1 MNSEEQ
7 FESIAAK
14 LLNDEAVSRK
24 RMFNSAGL
32 TIGGKIFAMQVKGN
46 LVVKLPR
53 ERVELLI
60 SSGQGERFDPGHGR
74 LMKEWV
80 AVPASAGEEWLT
92 LAEAARDVVG
102 SKV

>member
-1 MNSEEQ
+1 MNSEER
-7 FESIAAK
+7 FEAIAAK

-24 RMFNSAGL
+24 KMFSSAAL

-53 ERVELLI
+53 ERIEALI
-60 SSGQGERFDPGHGR
+60 LSGQGERFDPGHGR

-80 AVPASAGEEWLT
+80 AVAPTAGDEWLA
-92 LAEAARDVVG
+92 LAEAARDFVG
-102 SKV
+102 SKK